1 MQIRNFL
8 AIVLSHY
15 TDEISHLSYIKV
27 LNESKVETLKLPT
40 SITNYRYQHLLRP
53 NFLLEMEVVKTKKN
67 WILTGILSYQPFCY
81 PKSYHDYLKLAAII
95 NLLNQF
101 CHEEQPVKI
110 LHWLTKEL
118 DLSNLE
124 AVDLNLFESELL
136 KQLGFIPELK
146 TNQNLAK
153 SLTLAKAASGL
164 I

>member
-1 MQIRNFL
+1 
-8 AIVLSHY
+8 
-15 TDEISHLSYIKV
+15 
-27 LNESKVETLKLPT
+27 
-40 SITNYRYQHLLRP
+40 
-53 NFLLEMEVVKTKKN
+53 
-67 WILTGILSYQPFCY
+67 
-81 PKSYHDYLKLAAII
+81 
-95 NLLNQF
+95 
-101 CHEEQPVKI
+101 
-110 LHWLTKEL
+110 L